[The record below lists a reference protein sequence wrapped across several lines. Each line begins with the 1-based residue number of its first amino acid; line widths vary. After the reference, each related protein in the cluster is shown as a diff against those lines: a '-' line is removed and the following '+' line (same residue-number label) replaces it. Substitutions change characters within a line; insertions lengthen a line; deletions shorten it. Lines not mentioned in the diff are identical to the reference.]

1 MAILTISR
9 QIGSMGDEIAQTL
22 ADRMGWALL
31 NREKMLELIFEPV
44 CSETEMFRLRESAKY
59 FLEERV
65 PKETYLDYLTD
76 KLIEMSARE
85 SLILVGFGSQILF
98 SDHEEAVHLRLMA
111 PEDTRIERIKRIYN
125 CQDKDA
131 EQIMVKGDRKH
142 KRFVST
148 VHGADLTDCSLYDI
162 TLNTARISVDEACS
176 AVMALLRE
184 KEARIKIAHE
194 SRTSD
199 TINNLTEKPVFKNPS
214 EIEFARILDMYH
226 IEYLYEPRTFPVEWD
241 AEGNI
246 IQAFSPDFYLTQ
258 FDTYIELTT
267 MNQKYVTQ
275 KNRKARKVR
284 ELYPG
289 TNVKIVYKKDF
300 QSLIERFSAIADS
313 RDYNE
318 GENNK

>member
-9 QIGSMGDEIAQTL
+9 QNGSMGDEIAQTL

-31 NREKMLELIFEPV
+31 DREKMLELIFEPI
-44 CSETEMFRLRESAKY
+44 CNEKEMYRLRESAKF
-59 FLEERV
+59 FLEERIAN
-65 PKETYLDYLTD
+65 ETYLDYLTD
-76 KLIEMSARE
+76 KLMELTAKE
-85 SLILVGFGSQILF
+85 SLILVGFGSQIIF
-98 SDHEEAVHLRLMA
+98 GDHEEAVHARLMA
-111 PEDTRIERIKRIYN
+111 PEETRIERIKRLYN
-125 CQDKDA
+125 CQDEDA
-131 EQIMVKGDRKH
+131 QQIMVKGDRKH

-148 VHGADLTDCSLYDI
+148 VYGTDLTDCALYDI
-162 TLNTARISVDEACS
+162 TINTARISVDEACS
-176 AVMALLRE
+176 AIMALIRE
-184 KEARIKIAHE
+184 KEARIKIVHE
-194 SRTSD
+194 SKQTD

-226 IEYLYEPRTFPVEWD
+226 IDYLYEPRTFPIEWD

-289 TNVKIVYKKDF
+289 TNVKIVYKRDF
-300 QSLIERFSAIADS
+300 QSLIERFSEIAG
-313 RDYNE
+313 NTT
-318 GENNK
+318 ENGADDNK

>member
-31 NREKMLELIFEPV
+31 NRDIMLDRVFSSV
-44 CSETEMFRLRESAKY
+44 CDETEMYRLRESAKF
-59 FLEERV
+59 FLNQRKDN

-76 KLIEMSARE
+76 HLLSLAGKE
-85 SLILVGFGSQILF
+85 SVIFVGFGSQILF
-98 SDHEEAVHLRLMA
+98 SDHEEALHVRLMA
-111 PEDTRIERIKRIYN
+111 PDETRIDRVRKLYN
-125 CQDKDA
+125 CQPEDA
-131 EQIMVKGDRKH
+131 EKIMTTSDRKH
-142 KRFVST
+142 KRFVSAIY
-148 VHGADLTDCSLYDI
+148 GADLTDCRLYNMTI
-162 TLNTARISVDEACS
+162 NTSGLSVDEAC
-176 AVMALLRE
+176 AAITALLRE
-184 KEARIKIAHE
+184 KEARLKIARE
-194 SRTSD
+194 SIKTD
-199 TINNLTEKPVFKNPS
+199 TVNNLTEKPVFKNPS

-226 IEYLYEPRTFPVEWD
+226 IEWLYEPRTFPIEWD

-246 IQAFSPDFYLTQ
+246 TQAFSPDFYLTQ

-275 KNRKARKVR
+275 KNRKARRVR

-300 QSLIERFSAIADS
+300 QSLIERFSAIAGNQD
-313 RDYNE
+313 
-318 GENNK
+318 